1 MGAGLRATLV
11 NLALVAMAAGLSYAV
26 VSTTESVT
34 TSEREARK
42 GNLLTRFSTDELS
55 RITIERKSG
64 KVVLERVTDGDAGD
78 EGWRV
83 VQPVQEDPEAEAV
96 QDLVGS
102 LEFAKVVRRIEPPD
116 VDRKAFGL
124 DSPRVALSLT
134 LPRVS
139 YRLLLGGPA
148 PAPPGAAYLELSGDG
163 VADPGV
169 VVIRDDLVEALDVS
183 LEDLRG
189 QLILP
194 YQVTSLRGLV
204 LEGVG
209 GKRKLARRGAQWRFD
224 GMQGGLRVDR
234 DAMQML
240 GIQLSRAK
248 ADPFLGEQE
257 ARQAQQ
263 SAHTVKVTALPEDT
277 KHARA
282 VVVFGGNCPS
292 RPRAVVAIR
301 REPSPVAAC
310 VPAQVMSALR
320 VSAGELVARSLFSLR
335 PDEVE
340 RLQITGAE
348 RRLDLVRK
356 GDGFLMR
363 SPSEQEVKLDVGN
376 QRLESLLALRGEL
389 IPEEEAAALDFDR
402 AAGEV
407 TLHAVSG
414 VGAKEYREAIQLIHG
429 DEEGRVFVRR
439 QTDGAILSLDAESAR
454 LLDADAT
461 LLRDRQ
467 VLEFESRD
475 VRSVEIQHAGEVQ
488 KVMRDP
494 RGGLSLAA
502 PKGFDIDAG
511 LASAVID
518 TLASLST
525 QRWVAGRADGTFG
538 LRKPA
543 LRCRVTLATED
554 GGTGEHELRV
564 GSATRG
570 GAFAQL
576 DQDPAVFVLP
586 KPALETLETWLVD
599 RSLCVAEST
608 LLLRVELE
616 TPTARVEL
624 RRDGGSF
631 VQHSGQVHLE
641 PGEIEQIVD
650 ALGTMRAES
659 ALHLGKPDR
668 AEGFDDPALTV
679 RLVRAEGSQ
688 RPASWQVGAGDSW
701 RGISVHYVRAEG
713 VNATYVMA
721 RSKVRRILDLL

>member
-11 NLALVAMAAGLSYAV
+11 NLALLVMAGGLVFAV

-55 RITIERKSG
+55 RISIERKSG
-64 KVVLERVTDGDAGD
+64 KVVLERATEGNAG
-78 EGWRV
+78 EGEWRL
-83 VQPVQEDPEAEAV
+83 VQPVQEEPEAEVV
-96 QDLVGS
+96 QNLVGS
-102 LEFAKVVRRIEPPD
+102 IEFAKVVRRIDPPD
-116 VDRKAFGL
+116 VDRKSFGL
-124 DSPRVALSLT
+124 EVPRAALSLT

-163 VADPGV
+163 VANPGV
-169 VVIRDDLVEALDVS
+169 VVIPGDLVEALDVS

-194 YQVTSLRGLV
+194 YQVTSLRGLT
-204 LEGVG
+204 LEGAG
-209 GKRKLARRGAQWRFD
+209 GTRKLARHGEQWQFD
-224 GMQGGLRVDR
+224 GMQRDLCVDR
-234 DAMQML
+234 DVMQTL
-240 GIQLSRAK
+240 AVQLSRSK
-248 ADPFLGEQE
+248 ADPFLDDQA
-257 ARQAQQ
+257 ARRAQQ
-263 SAHTVKVTALPEDT
+263 DADTVKVTALPQDT
-277 KHARA
+277 KRARA
-282 VVVFGGNCPS
+282 VVVFGGDCPS

-301 REPSPVAAC
+301 RKPNPVAAC
-310 VPAQVMSALR
+310 VSAEVMTALR
-320 VSAGELVARSLFSLR
+320 APAGELVARGLFSLR

-340 RLQITGAE
+340 RLEISAGE

-363 SPSEQEVKLDVGN
+363 APSEREVQLDIGN

-389 IPEEEAAALDFDR
+389 IPDAEAGALELEP
-402 AAGEV
+402 AAGQV
-407 TLHAVSG
+407 TLHAV
-414 VGAKEYREAIQLIHG
+414 VGAGKKEHSESVQFVRNEK
-429 DEEGRVFVRR
+429 EGRVYVRR
-439 QTDGAILSLDAESAR
+439 STDGATLSLDAESAR
-454 LLDADAT
+454 MLDADAT
-461 LLRDRQ
+461 LLRDHR
-467 VLEFESRD
+467 VLEFDPRE
-475 VRSVEIQHAGEVQ
+475 VRSVEIEHAREVQ
-488 KVMRDP
+488 SVLRDP
-494 RGGLSLAA
+494 KGGLSLGA

-511 LASAVID
+511 LAIAVID

-525 QRWVAGRADGTFG
+525 QRWVAGSPDGHFG
-538 LRKPA
+538 LRKPV

-554 GGTGEHELRV
+554 GGTREHELRV
-564 GSATRG
+564 GAPTRG
-570 GAFAQL
+570 GAYAQL
-576 DQDPAVFVLP
+576 AEDPAVFVLP

-599 RSLCVAEST
+599 RSLCVAEPAV
-608 LLLRVELE
+608 LLQVELE

-624 RRDGGSF
+624 RRDGDAF
-631 VQHSGQVHLE
+631 VQHSGQVRLE
-641 PGEIEQIVD
+641 PGEIQQIVE
-650 ALGTMRAES
+650 ALGTMRAEA

-668 AEGFDDPALTV
+668 SEGFSDPILTV

-713 VNATYVMA
+713 VDATYVMA